1 MRRNEV
7 RKERRGEAR
16 RWLVPTRFLA
26 DEEVASSTTQRESSS
41 PLHQR
46 ILYPLS
52 RTRYTRRSASVN
64 CRCWNSPEI
73 PPSSWFRSGFLAEW
87 TKKAWKKNG
96 ACVFWESKRR
106 RQSFECDE
114 IFDFCTREGNIS
126 WSLNESVDENV
137 AQYKHRV
144 SKSRCILSLETISK
158 LI

>member
-7 RKERRGEAR
+7 RKERRGEA
-16 RWLVPTRFLA
+16 
-26 DEEVASSTTQRESSS
+26 VARSNEISGGRGSGVLYYASF

-64 CRCWNSPEI
+64 RRCWNSPEI

-114 IFDFCTREGNIS
+114 IFDFCTRQGNIS

-137 AQYKHRV
+137 AQYKRRV